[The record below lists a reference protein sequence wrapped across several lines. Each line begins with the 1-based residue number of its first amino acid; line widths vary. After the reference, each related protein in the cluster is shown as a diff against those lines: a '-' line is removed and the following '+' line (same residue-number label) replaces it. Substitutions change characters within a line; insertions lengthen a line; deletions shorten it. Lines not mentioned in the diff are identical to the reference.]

1 MIPKEILK
9 KVHLIEIRT
18 SSMVNALFAGEY
30 HSVFKGQGME
40 FAEVREYQHG
50 DEIRSIDWNV
60 TARVGRPFIKV
71 FDEER
76 ELTVMLVVD
85 ASASGSF
92 GSKDQMKGEIGVEIS
107 AVLAFAAIKN
117 NDRVGLLIFTDEVE
131 VFVPPKKG
139 RRHVLRVIRELL
151 YFKPRGR
158 KTSIATAL
166 EYMDRVVHRR
176 SVVFVL
182 SDFFDTNYQQALQRL
197 RRRHDL
203 IAIRLSDPRERQLP
217 AVGFLQLHD
226 AETGEQLLVD
236 TGSPQ
241 VREAYALGER
251 RAVRERT
258 RMFRKLG
265 IDEIRLDTTES
276 YVEPLVR
283 FFKTRMRRATHA

>member
-251 RAVRERT
+251 RAVQERT

>member
-1 MIPKEILK
+1 MIPKDILK
-9 KVHLIEIRT
+9 KVRLIEIST
-18 SSMVNALFAGEY
+18 SNMVNALFAGEY

-60 TARVGRPFIKV
+60 TARVGRPFVKI

-76 ELTVMLVVD
+76 ELTVILVVD

-92 GSKDQMKGEIGVEIS
+92 GSQGQMKGEIGVEVS

-117 NDRVGLLIFTDEVE
+117 NDRVGLLIFTDGVE

-139 RRHVLRVIRELL
+139 RRHVLRAIRELL

-158 KTSIATAL
+158 QTSIATAL

-182 SDFFDTNYQQALQRL
+182 SDFFDTGYEQALQRVA
-197 RRRHDL
+197 RRHDL
-203 IAIRLSDPRERQLP
+203 IAIRLSDPRERELP

-226 AETGEQLLVD
+226 AETGQAMLVD
-236 TGSPQ
+236 SSSAP
-241 VREAYALGER
+241 VREAYARGER
-251 RAVRERT
+251 EASQQRS
-258 RMFRKLG
+258 RMFRKHG
-265 IDEIRLDTTES
+265 IDEIRLDTTGS
-276 YVEPLVR
+276 YVEPLVH
-283 FFKTRMRRATHA
+283 FFQARMRRATYA

>member
-9 KVHLIEIRT
+9 KVHLIELRT
-18 SSMVNALFAGEY
+18 RNVVNALFAGEY

-60 TARVGRPFIKV
+60 TARVGRPFVKL

-76 ELTVMLVVD
+76 ELAVMLVVD

-92 GSKDQMKGEIGVEIS
+92 GSQGQMKGEIGVEVS

-117 NDRVGLLIFTDEVE
+117 NDRVGLLIFTDDVE

-182 SDFFDTNYQQALQRL
+182 SDFFDANYQQALQRL
-197 RRRHDL
+197 ARRHDL
-203 IAIRLSDPRERQLP
+203 IAIRLSDPRERRLP
-217 AVGFLQLHD
+217 SVGFLQLHD
-226 AETGEQLLVD
+226 AETGDQLLVD
-236 TGSPQ
+236 SSNSQ
-241 VREAYALGER
+241 VREAYAIGER
-251 RAVRERT
+251 QASQARS

-265 IDEIRLDTTES
+265 IDEIRLDTTGS

-283 FFKTRMRRATHA
+283 FFQTRMQRASYA